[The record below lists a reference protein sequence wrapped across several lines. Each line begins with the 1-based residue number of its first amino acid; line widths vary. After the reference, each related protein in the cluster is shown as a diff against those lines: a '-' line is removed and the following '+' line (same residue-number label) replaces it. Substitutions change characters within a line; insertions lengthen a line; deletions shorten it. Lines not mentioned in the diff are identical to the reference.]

1 MIFQPYRIPFYNY
14 TQLTLREIGRCF
26 QNMVVNVEKKFE
38 LVSYMA
44 DIEKGIIEKT
54 LNKNE
59 NNVSKISRELSISR
73 QDLQYEIKKYKI
85 TLR

>member
-1 MIFQPYRIPFYNY
+1 
-14 TQLTLREIGRCF
+14 
-26 QNMVVNVEKKFE
+26 MVVNIEEKFE

-44 DIEKGIIEKT
+44 NIEKGIIEKI

-59 NNVSKISRELSISR
+59 NNVSKTSRELSISR
-73 QDLQYEIKKYKI
+73 QDLQYKIKKYKI

>member
-1 MIFQPYRIPFYNY
+1 
-14 TQLTLREIGRCF
+14 
-26 QNMVVNVEKKFE
+26 MVVNVEKKFE

>member
-1 MIFQPYRIPFYNY
+1 
-14 TQLTLREIGRCF
+14 
-26 QNMVVNVEKKFE
+26 MVVNVEKRFE

-59 NNVSKISRELSISR
+59 NNVSKTSRELSISR
-73 QDLQYEIKKYKI
+73 QDLQYKIKKYKI